1 MYDLIL
7 GLSILLQWTAAVLA
21 FRLTRVTQHSRAWG
35 IIALAISLIAFQTSY
50 TGYHAFLSDE
60 IFTTD
65 LVTEWVTLG
74 ISLLMVIGLV
84 TMVPFSSIKRRS
96 TTITQQSEKI
106 YNTLAR
112 VSPVGIFHTEPN
124 GNCIHVNERWCE
136 ITGLQKEI
144 AIGGQWGETLHA
156 EDKQLVYQAWA
167 EAVSQQ
173 KDFKLEYRF
182 QKNDDTIIW
191 VYGQATPEYDESG
204 NVVSYVGTITDIS
217 DRKIAEQ
224 EIRSLMESA
233 PDAMVIVNANNTIV
247 RVNHQT
253 EVLFNYN
260 REELIGNHLEKLV
273 PLQHRNVH
281 QLHTAQYFENT
292 HIRNMGAELDL
303 YALRKDG
310 SVFPV
315 EISLGPINTRGEK
328 LIVASIRDVTDRK
341 NAEDQLRQQ
350 ESQYRLLMDSTAEA
364 IYGLDLEGICTFCN
378 SACLQMLGYKQ
389 VDQLLGKNMHRL
401 IHHTRK
407 DGSKYPEDE
416 CKIYRAFINNQNTHV
431 TDEVLWRAD
440 HTSFPAEYWSH
451 PIRQNEKVIG
461 SVVTFLDVS
470 ERKKA
475 EVKLKESEERF
486 RQLAESINQVFWLTD
501 WKKKKVL
508 YISPAYETI
517 FGLSRDQAYEDS
529 NSWLQ
534 AVHPDDQ
541 ERLRKSISNLHNQ
554 NKYSDEEYRLLRK
567 DGSIRWIKD
576 RAFPVFDSQ
585 GEITRIAWLAED
597 ITDQKK
603 TEEDRKNLEA
613 QLRQSQKLEAIG
625 LLAGG
630 IAHDFNNILT
640 AIIGNAELL
649 LRKSTKQ
656 KTIDDAMKTGLD
668 QIDRAAKRA
677 AKLTRQLLTFS
688 RKQIL
693 KPVNFDLN
701 KILIDLKPMI
711 RSLLSDTIELMI
723 IPSSTPA
730 MIRADMGQ
738 IEQVLLNMT
747 INARDAL
754 PEGGQLT
761 LKTEIIKSDK
771 KFVREHPN
779 MTDSRYVCLSV
790 SDNGI
795 GMEPEILERIFEPF
809 FTTKPVG
816 KGTGL
821 GLSTVYGIVEQS
833 GGHIVTDS
841 VPTKGTTF
849 TLYFPVV
856 K

>member
-50 TGYHAFLSDE
+50 TGYQTFLSDN

-74 ISLLMVIGLV
+74 ISLLMVMGLV
-84 TMVPFSSIKRRS
+84 TMIPFSSIKRRS

-112 VSPVGIFHTEPN
+112 VSPVGIFHTDQD
-124 GNCIHVNERWCE
+124 GQCVHVNERWCE
-136 ITGLQKEI
+136 ITGQQKEI

-156 EDKQLVYQAWA
+156 EDKQLVYQAWT

-182 QKNDDTIIW
+182 QKNDDTITW

-233 PDAMVIVNANNTIV
+233 PDAMMIVDANNTIV

-253 EVLFNYN
+253 EVLFNYS
-260 REELIGNHLEKLV
+260 REELIGNHLEMLV
-273 PLQHRNVH
+273 PLQQRKVH

-310 SVFPV
+310 SIFPV
-315 EISLGPINTRGEK
+315 EISLGPIKTRGEK

-341 NAEDQLRQQ
+341 NAEVQLRQQ
-350 ESQYRLLMDSTAEA
+350 ESQFRLLMDSTAEA
-364 IYGLDLEGICTFCN
+364 IYGLDLKGNCTFCN
-378 SACLQMLGYKQ
+378 SACLKMLGYEQ

-416 CKIYRAFINNQNTHV
+416 CKIYQSFISNQNIHV

-440 HTSFPAEYWSH
+440 HTCFPSEYWSH
-451 PIRQNEKVIG
+451 PIHQNNKVIG

-475 EVKLKESEERF
+475 ELKLQESEERF

-508 YISPAYETI
+508 YISPAYESI
-517 FGLSRDQAYEDS
+517 FGLSRDHAYQDS
-529 NSWLQ
+529 NHWLQ

-541 ERLRKSISNLHNQ
+541 KRLRKSISKLHDQ

-567 DGSIRWIKD
+567 DGSVRWIKD
-576 RAFPVFDSQ
+576 RAFPMFDDQ

-603 TEEDRKNLEA
+603 TEEDRKNLES

-649 LRKSTKQ
+649 LRKSIKQ
-656 KTIDDAMKTGLD
+656 NTIDDAMKTGLD
-668 QIDRAAKRA
+668 QIDQAAKRA

-693 KPVNFDLN
+693 KPVDFDLN
-701 KILIDLKPMI
+701 KILSDLKPMI
-711 RSLLSDTIELMI
+711 HSLLSDNIELVI

-754 PEGGQLT
+754 SMGGQLT

-771 KFVREHPN
+771 KIVREHPN
-779 MTDSRYVCLSV
+779 MTDSQYVCLSV

-795 GMEPEILERIFEPF
+795 GMDPETVERIFEPF

-816 KGTGL
+816 QGTGL

-849 TLYFPVV
+849 TLYFPFV